1 MLDDLVRSAYKDE
14 KSIVYC
20 YSAVTAR
27 RIMAYVKAN
36 PITSVEEEDPVAVPR
51 MALVTSDTLANDG
64 RKGTIKAMENAQV
77 AIVTSGL
84 DIGSS
89 FPLPDM
95 FDRAFAFIEYKDRT
109 RHVDDMVQLCA
120 RLRATSM
127 RHLSYTVR
135 NGTAKPC
142 SNVEKNRFLMPRK
155 DTLDSVPRL
164 LAVAY
169 YDRKDLHRAHYTFLK
184 LAREATKDALL
195 KGFSHS
201 AECSLD
207 YVQPAYELNIEPPEE
222 GVNARMRK
230 ARIMLK
236 NVDAHLPDSLVH
248 LSNKAPCKLVR
259 GDNEA
264 DEFEDVD
271 LPPKSE
277 LVNVRYHPT
286 GATRSSTTARGVW
299 TGMKTTM

>member
-1 MLDDLVRSAYKDE
+1 
-14 KSIVYC
+14 
-20 YSAVTAR
+20 
-27 RIMAYVKAN
+27 
-36 PITSVEEEDPVAVPR
+36 
-51 MALVTSDTLANDG
+51 
-64 RKGTIKAMENAQV
+64 
-77 AIVTSGL
+77 
-84 DIGSS
+84 
-89 FPLPDM
+89 
-95 FDRAFAFIEYKDRT
+95 
-109 RHVDDMVQLCA
+109 
-120 RLRATSM
+120 
-127 RHLSYTVR
+127 
-135 NGTAKPC
+135 
-142 SNVEKNRFLMPRK
+142 MPRK

-299 TGMKTTM
+299 TGMKTTMWRSLTTTKMMMVCLWSKVPREMRRRPLNFTNFFFFLNNNHTYIMNIIVIKISKQ